1 MMDVLLKLLSQ
12 ADYVLTTEDEI
23 NAFNNDPRWI
33 SKFKRLDEKLERC
46 RENHDFTKLSIGEY
60 FSRTAHYHWRTEESE
75 SIEHI
80 LEYIKTGETYDP
92 TGIIGFIAAW
102 TNSEI
107 QHPII
112 EKLVKHTLQNN
123 LMKYP
128 LNTKV
133 IDYFAAVN
141 KKPNHAPKK
150 DPIESLDVLMFYFK
164 IKSVNGV
171 YNELKMPRATIK
183 DRLDKLVG
191 TGYDYKILIDQNFEH
206 YKKIEII
213 YKKWLNQSN

>member
-1 MMDVLLKLLSQ
+1 VLRVLLQLLSQ
-12 ADYVLTTEDEI
+12 SHYVLATEDEI
-23 NAFNNDPRWI
+23 NASNNNLGLI
-33 SKFKRLDEKLERC
+33 SITERIDEKLKA
-46 RENHDFTKLSIGEY
+46 NHDFTKLSIGEY
-60 FSRTAHYHWRTEESE
+60 FSRIAHYHWRTEETE

-80 LEYIKTGETYDP
+80 LEYIKTGETYCP
-92 TGIIGFIAAW
+92 TSIIGFVAAW

-112 EKLVKHTLQNN
+112 EKLVKYTLQNN
-123 LMKYP
+123 LMKYS

-141 KKPNHAPKK
+141 KKPNHAPTK
-150 DPIESLDVLMFYFK
+150 DPIESLEVLMFYFK

-171 YNELKMPRATIK
+171 STKLKMPRATIK

-191 TGYDYKILIDQNFEH
+191 KGNDYRILIDQNFEH

-213 YKKWLNQSN
+213 YKKWLNQSSYQ